1 MKGDA
6 YIPVY
11 NEEIHSWYPCNRAAE
26 ILVHL
31 SHIWNDI
38 QNLNGLRLKH
48 KSENE
53 VLDKLLFKHIIIEF
67 VSLVDSLKEMQGVV
81 MKSER
86 LVKGK
91 SPPWR
96 YITKKEFLEA
106 KRLFKELWSELELVE
121 KELREIRNQI
131 GAHRELSDLNSVR
144 LLWDK
149 LDAAK
154 YIDVLNTFPPLFKH
168 LSELNISDW
177 SRSLGEEKG
186 NLVMSMFGG
195 RIIHDWEDAF
205 DSENETI

>member
-11 NEEIHSWYPCNRAAE
+11 NEETHSWYPCNRAAE
-26 ILVHL
+26 LLVHL
-31 SHIWNDI
+31 GHIWNDI
-38 QNLNGLRLKH
+38 QTLNGLRLKQRAE
-48 KSENE
+48 SE
-53 VLDKLLFKHIIIEF
+53 VLDKLLFKHIIVEF
-67 VSLVDSLKEMQGVV
+67 ISLLDSVREMQSVV
-81 MKSER
+81 IKSPR

-91 SPPWR
+91 QAPWR
-96 YITKKEFLEA
+96 YITKRELLEA
-106 KRLFKELWSELELVE
+106 KSLFKDLRTKLEPVE

-154 YIDVLNTFPPLFKH
+154 YVDAMNAFPPLFKH
-168 LSELNISDW
+168 LSALNISEW
-177 SRSLGEEKG
+177 SRSLGEENG
-186 NLVMSMFGG
+186 NMILSTFGS

-205 DSENETI
+205 NSEDETI

>member
-11 NEEIHSWYPCNRAAE
+11 NEEIHSWYPNNRPAE
-26 ILVHL
+26 LLVHL
-31 SHIWNDI
+31 NHIWSDI
-38 QNLNGLRLKH
+38 QSLNNLRLKQPDD
-48 KSENE
+48 KEILN
-53 VLDKLLFKHIIIEF
+53 KLLFKHIIIEF
-67 VSLVDSLKEMQGVV
+67 VSLLDSLREMQGIV
-81 MKSER
+81 MKSAR

-91 SPPWR
+91 PAPWR
-96 YITKKEFLEA
+96 YITKKELLEA
-106 KRLFKELWSELELVE
+106 KRLFKDLWLKLEPVE

-131 GAHRELSDLNSVR
+131 GAHRELSDLSSVR

-149 LDAAK
+149 LDATK

-177 SRSLGEEKG
+177 SRSLGEENG
-186 NLVMSMFGG
+186 NLLMSMFGG